1 MSSTQTKKA
10 LSVNSQKS
18 TPKVQDPYAE
28 YKAIFGKDVQFFEGK
43 GSFDKLMSY
52 VDTHYR
58 PKNPTLHNIAIFAQD
73 VNEKTG
79 SKRYFFA
86 PSYPTWRGVCP
97 QLQKLKGTSFYEVIL
112 PNQLCHPFFD
122 IDIDSKK
129 EQQEETY
136 DHYSRDYDFEK
147 GIKNT
152 IIKDF
157 ISAITQVW
165 KDTFNLDLGPGN
177 IVVCDSST
185 DTKLSFHII
194 IHQIVNN
201 IFEAKKVCKLTM
213 KELCNQGHDL
223 LSSCIDNKIYTKN
236 RVFRLVGSCKLGKK
250 NVKKVVS
257 KHLPH
262 ETIVTN
268 TDPLYPGQTRKN
280 PSQETVLPPIQSEEE
295 EKITQDYEN
304 IAPVSELN
312 PEDLTEFETAISD
325 FTKIIHNTDYARG
338 YDTWIRSVWALCNT
352 FRGSENGKKIALEL
366 SKSAGQRLYD
376 AQEFER
382 VWQDTVHKLDAPG
395 KKVTLGTLLHYVKEH
410 DLEAYMS
417 IRKKHS
423 RILQPKKKGLD
434 STTFLSLVPEYNP
447 YKFTQKYKGKH
458 FDTLKEFEEQSI
470 LDLAPFARL
479 VTGSGKP
486 TIVLRI
492 LNDSGTEYTLR
503 FIPYSEFRSE
513 NKSAVCFIGEK
524 NTPVSIFK
532 TIDDQRLAL
541 HAIVYNTIPFNQP
554 VKVLDNDVINTFPGY
569 KAKPVTSINM
579 EYVDKVRELICHAH
593 GATKGDKVEAKIL
606 DYVQHVL
613 LHPKDPSHICPVV
626 VGKQGT
632 GKSFFYEE
640 FLSKLVIG
648 LKLSYTC
655 NSLDDLLSNFNGHL
669 EHKIL
674 VIVSEASTEK
684 AWSAKMDK
692 LKNMITT
699 GTLKINAKYKEQKDA
714 ESGIHIAITTNHIS
728 SVKIT
733 EDNRRFFAT
742 CSSDEHRGD
751 HEYWEN
757 LADIVLTQECAD
769 NFATWVVNEWKVTTP
784 LQQLPETNMTK
795 HMQESSKTWI
805 ERFMT
810 SEEYARLIWRK
821 GTPAGKPTEYLP
833 ITPIFK
839 AFDTFM
845 SNNGSLDAVKKISPT
860 ELVKGLTKVGS
871 MGYLERTPVGYKDYT
886 DRNDKTTWGKSVR
899 VGFYRPPPTSPYYHE
914 NPNPQDPDPEE
925 SY

>member
-10 LSVNSQKS
+10 PSVNSQKS

-86 PSYPTWRGVCP
+86 PSYPTWPRVCP
-97 QLQKLKGTSFYEVIL
+97 QIEKLRGTSFYEVIL
-112 PNQLCHPFFD
+112 PTQLCYPFFD

-136 DHYSRDYDFEK
+136 DHYSQDYDFEK

-157 ISAITQVW
+157 TSAITQVW
-165 KDTFNLDLGPGN
+165 KDTFNLDLGPGS

-194 IHQIVNN
+194 IHKIVNN

-250 NVKKVVS
+250 NVKKIVS

-304 IAPVSELN
+304 ITPVSELN

-410 DLEAYMS
+410 DLEAYTS
-417 IRKKHS
+417 IRKKYS
-423 RILQPKKKGLD
+423 RVLQPKKKGLD
-434 STTFLSLVPEYNP
+434 STTFLSSVPEYDP
-447 YKFTQKYKGKH
+447 YAFSQKYKGKH
-458 FDTLKEFEEQSI
+458 FDTLREFEEKSI
-470 LDLAPFARL
+470 LDLASFARL
-479 VTGSGKP
+479 ITGSGKP
-486 TIVLRI
+486 TIVLRV
-492 LNDSGTEYTLR
+492 LNESGTEYTLR
-503 FIPYSEFRSE
+503 FIPYSEFRAE
-513 NKSAVCFIGEK
+513 NKNEICFIGEK
-524 NTPVSIFK
+524 NAPTSIFK
-532 TIDDQRLAL
+532 TIDDPRLAL
-541 HAIVYNTIPFNQP
+541 RAVVCNAIPFNKP
-554 VKVLDNDVINTFPGY
+554 LKTLDGDVINIFPGY
-569 KAKPVTSINM
+569 KAKLVDSVNM
-579 EYVDKVRELICHAH
+579 DYIDQVRELICHAH
-593 GATKGDKVEAKIL
+593 GATQGDEVEAKIL
-606 DYVQHVL
+606 DYVQHML
-613 LHPKDPSHICPVV
+613 LHPNAPSEICPVV

-640 FLSKLVIG
+640 FLLKYVIGSKL
-648 LKLSYTC
+648 SFTC
-655 NSLDDLLSNFNGHL
+655 NSIDDLLMHFNSHL
-669 EHKIL
+669 EGIVL
-674 VIVSEASTEK
+674 VVVSEATTEN

-692 LKNMITT
+692 LKNMITSQN
-699 GTLKINAKYKEQKDA
+699 LPIYAKYKEAKKVQ
-714 ESGIHIAITTNHIS
+714 SGIHVAITTNHIS

-733 EDNRRFFAT
+733 DDNRRFLAT

-751 HEYWEN
+751 HKYWN
-757 LADIVLTQECAD
+757 KLASVVLTQECAD
-769 NFATWVVNEWKVTTP
+769 HFATWLVNDWEVTTP
-784 LQQLPETNMTK
+784 LKQLPTTNMTR
-795 HMQESSKTWI
+795 HMQEGSKTLE
-805 ERFMT
+805 ERYFD
-810 SEEYARLIWRK
+810 SDEYAALQWRK
-821 GTPAGKPTEYLP
+821 GTPSSNPTQYLGKKRIYDSF
-833 ITPIFK
+833 I
-839 AFDTFM
+839 DWM
-845 SNNGSLDAVKKISPT
+845 SRNEAVSAMQKVSYTKFIQK
-860 ELVKGLTKVGS
+860 VTKVGS
-871 MGYLERTPVGYKDYT
+871 MGFLVPTPVGYKDYT
-886 DRNDKTTWGKSVR
+886 DKESWGKSVR
-899 VGFYRPPPTSPYYHE
+899 AGFYRPDPTSPYYRE
-914 NPNPQDPDPEE
+914 TPNPQDPDPEE